1 MPEPNSSSPA
11 RFFLLIVGLALFAFL
26 SVYLLT
32 SLLGRNVESPVS
44 LSGDKIG
51 VLEIKGVILD
61 SKEILANLKRYVDDR
76 NVKGILLRIDS
87 PGGAVAP
94 SQEIYSEIRKIHE
107 AGKKKVVAS
116 FGNVAASGAY
126 YVASAADRI
135 ISNPG
140 SLTGSIGVIMEMTN
154 IRELLDKIGVDRY
167 VIKSGEFKDVGSIT
181 RPMSERER
189 QLIQGVI
196 DDVYMQF
203 VEDVA
208 KGRKMD
214 VEKVK
219 QIANG
224 SIFSGRQA
232 LGLGLVDQLGTFR
245 DAVKLLAELSDI
257 EGEPRLI
264 YEKKEG
270 PSWLDYVAEG
280 VLRKFF
286 HAVKKE
292 SLEGIFYLMQ

>member
-1 MPEPNSSSPA
+1 MADFRSSSPA
-11 RFFLLIVGLALFAFL
+11 RFFLLLFGLGLFAFL

-32 SLLGRNVESPVS
+32 SLLGRDAARPVS

-61 SKEILANLKRYVDDR
+61 SKHILENLKRFVDDR

-107 AGKKKVVAS
+107 SGGKKVVAS

-154 IRELLDKIGVDRY
+154 IRELLDKIGVDSY
-167 VIKSGEFKDVGSIT
+167 VIKSGEFKDVGNIT

-189 QLIQGVI
+189 QLIQSVI

-208 KGRKMD
+208 RGRKMD

-232 LGLGLVDQLGTFR
+232 LGLGLVDQLGSFQ
-245 DAVKLLAELSDI
+245 DAVDLLAELSEI

-264 YEKKEG
+264 YEKKDG
-270 PSWLDYVAEG
+270 PRWLDYVAEG
-280 VLRKFF
+280 VLRKVFQ
-286 HAVKKE
+286 AVKNE
-292 SLEGIFYLMQ
+292 SLSGIFYLMK

>member
-140 SLTGSIGVIMEMTN
+140 SLTGSIGVIMELTN
-154 IRELLDKIGVDRY
+154 IRGLLDKIGVDSY

>member
-1 MPEPNSSSPA
+1 MADFRSSSPA
-11 RFFLLIVGLALFAFL
+11 RFFLLLFGLGLFAFL

-32 SLLGRNVESPVS
+32 SLLGRDAARPVS

-61 SKEILANLKRYVDDR
+61 SKHILENLKRFVDDR

-107 AGKKKVVAS
+107 SGGKKVVAS

-154 IRELLDKIGVDRY
+154 IRELLDKIGVDSY
-167 VIKSGEFKDVGSIT
+167 VIKSGEFKDVGNIT

-189 QLIQGVI
+189 QLIQSVI

-232 LGLGLVDQLGTFR
+232 LGLGLVDQLGSFQ
-245 DAVKLLAELSDI
+245 DAVDLLAELSEI

-264 YEKKEG
+264 YEKKDG
-270 PSWLDYVAEG
+270 PRWLDYVAEG
-280 VLRKFF
+280 VLRKVFQ
-286 HAVKKE
+286 AVKNE
-292 SLEGIFYLMQ
+292 SLSGIFYLMK

>member
-1 MPEPNSSSPA
+1 MPDLRNSSPA
-11 RFFLLIVGLALFAFL
+11 RFVVFLTGLALFAFL

-32 SLLGRNVESPVS
+32 SLFGRDRENPVS
-44 LSGDKIG
+44 LGGDKIG
-51 VLEIKGVILD
+51 VVEIKGMILD
-61 SKEILANLKRYVDDR
+61 SGHILKTLQRYVNDR

-94 SQEIYSEIRKIHE
+94 SQEIYGEIRKIHQE
-107 AGKKKVVAS
+107 GKKKVVAS

-126 YVASAADRI
+126 YVASAADQI

-154 IRELLDKIGVDRY
+154 IRKLLDKIGVDSY
-167 VIKSGEFKDVGSIT
+167 VIKSGEFKDIGNMT
-181 RPMSERER
+181 RPMTEREHR
-189 QLIQGVI
+189 LIQGVI

-208 KGRKMD
+208 RGRKMN
-214 VEKVK
+214 VAKVK

-232 LGLGLVDQLGTFR
+232 LGLGLVDKLGSFQ
-245 DAVKLLAELSDI
+245 DAVDLLAGMSGI
-257 EGEPRLI
+257 QGKPRLI
-264 YEKKEG
+264 YERKEG
-270 PSWLDYVAEG
+270 HSWLDYVAKG
-280 VLRKFF
+280 TLGKVL
-286 HAVKKE
+286 HLVKGE
-292 SLEGIFYLMQ
+292 ALDGIFFLMQ